1 MLSNHWQ
8 NSQTQTRTTSPTERT
23 TRKTPHRRRHQVL
36 DVTYRPLTALCKA
49 AVVQDRTARL
59 GPAPGAVYLYTTHP
73 PKFVLSRLAGSRT
86 GVPMGVLEC
95 CVNIPG
101 KTPDAPHQIKPLLE
115 GTFSTVHRSSR
126 GALVLCTVRAAWSS
140 GWIGLSISL

>member
-8 NSQTQTRTTSPTERT
+8 SSQMQTRTTSPTERIT
-23 TRKTPHRRRHQVL
+23 TKTPHRRLHHVL
-36 DVTYRPLTALCKA
+36 DVRHRPRTALCKA

-59 GPAPGAVYLYTTHP
+59 GPAPEAVYLYTTHAP
-73 PKFVLSRLAGSRT
+73 DFVLSRLARSRT
-86 GVPMGVLEC
+86 GVPMDVLEC
-95 CVNIPG
+95 CVNILG
-101 KTPDAPHQIKPLLE
+101 KTHGAPHQIKPLLA
-115 GTFSTVHRSSR
+115 GTFSTVHRSSS